1 MILSKSPT
9 NPTTMQT
16 KTTKDIQND
25 LEFMR
30 RQYQQRHESLNRYL
44 AEPCPWAV
52 ATPYLISAALVIGGI
67 GFLASL
73 FL

>member
-1 MILSKSPT
+1 MNKST
-9 NPTTMQT
+9 N
-16 KTTKDIQND
+16 DIQNELALIRLAYRD
-25 LEFMR
+25 REA
-30 RQYQQRHESLNRYL
+30 RHESLNRYL

-67 GFLASL
+67 GFLVSL